1 MHDGSEATL
10 AAVIDFFDRGGEP
23 DPHLDGGMRPLGLTP
38 EETFTSDDL
47 AAASTRRQPTPRPAA
62 AAALLADPLGG
73 RPHGAGL
80 LQARARARS
89 RPRRRPAGAH
99 RDDVVRSA
107 RGASRERGCTD
118 WSFGLAAADP
128 RVERITRNV
137 LERLSR

>member
-38 EETFTSDDL
+38 EETFTS
-47 AAASTRRQPTPRPAA
+47 RQPTPRPAA
-62 AAALLADPLGG
+62 AAALLADPVGG

-107 RGASRERGCTD
+107 RGASRKRGCTD